1 MSELSEEVIQEVLS
15 SAYSREQAH
24 GREPVYFRTPL
35 DEILSREAG
44 ETSDEAAIRLE
55 ARLEMLEWFFGDGP
69 HPGHVM
75 RRVFAMAKSI
85 KSGLIL
91 NMSLEEMGLM
101 LGETKAAGSWR
112 IKKLIN
118 TREPESRAL
127 RIDVRIPFGF
137 WLRFNFLIAFLAVGP
152 SPPSKFWIRNAGDEF
167 GPVRFRVTA
176 FQPFDLSLDVLQNLG
191 CARCQTKLMVLLF
204 KLKIHARPKA
214 PVPVRLVH
222 RPKCDA

>member
-118 TREPESRAL
+118 RPLVAM
-127 RIDVRIPFGF
+127 GF
-137 WLRFNFLIAFLAVGP
+137 SGVVMPWQKSASAVDEYASAARGNHNRRNGKKNQP
-152 SPPSKFWIRNAGDEF
+152 TNKKRKNQIRKK
-167 GPVRFRVTA
+167 
-176 FQPFDLSLDVLQNLG
+176 S
-191 CARCQTKLMVLLF
+191 
-204 KLKIHARPKA
+204 
-214 PVPVRLVH
+214 
-222 RPKCDA
+222 